1 MAAQVCQTP
10 LPRFTSSL
18 PHPAR
23 SSPPLHHCIPACTR
37 PGQLSS
43 RCLVSPPVHP
53 LLFPRPTGRSRAHS
67 HPWGPNHPLTA
78 QLQLLIRNASAGST
92 RATYSSGVRRFIQF
106 CHKHAVLQLPAS
118 KLMVAYFATDLSR
131 SLAPSS
137 IAVYVAAVASLHRS
151 AGLRDPTRHNP
162 LLQLAKRGARRVR
175 GPPASPPH
183 RLITA
188 QVLADL
194 LAALKHFHPLCQHDW
209 HMLAAAF
216 SLAFY
221 GFIRISEFTLP
232 SLNRFDAWVHA
243 SAASICWG
251 KEYLTFHIRQSKTDQ
266 CSHGQR
272 IRIPWVGGP
281 LCPFAAM
288 VRYTAGRVLMKPPN
302 CTPLFSFA
310 SGQPLTRPICLSHL
324 RRLLR
329 KAHYPAESFN
339 THSFRI
345 GAATSAA
352 QSGLSSTTIKR
363 LGRWQSSAYRRYIR
377 PHATCHHMTR
387 VAHPTASELPVP
399 TLPPSFI
406 HTTPTPHSLFFAYC
420 RFSVGFF
427 SWNTSGFFPYL
438 RWDVVGSNQFNL
450 LAPDT
455 YSPHPHVCTQHCPI
469 SPPRHPRLLLAD

>member
-10 LPRFTSSL
+10 LPQFTSSL
-18 PHPAR
+18 PHPAC

-106 CHKHAVLQLPAS
+106 LPQTRGTPTSRQQTDSCLLCRRLQPLTRPVL
-118 KLMVAYFATDLSR
+118 D
-131 SLAPSS
+131 SS
-137 IAVYVAAVASLHRS
+137 IRGSSGVPPPFCRVAGPNTPQPTPS
-151 AGLRDPTRHNP
+151 AGQAWCQAGTR
-162 LLQLAKRGARRVR
+162 
-175 GPPASPPH
+175 PPSLPPH
-183 RLITA
+183 RLITT

-194 LAALKHFHPLCQHDW
+194 LAALKHFHPLCQHDR

-221 GFIRISEFTLP
+221 GFLRISEFTLP
-232 SLNRFDAWVHA
+232 SLNRFDARVHA

-251 KEYLTFHIRQSKTDQ
+251 REYLTFHIRQSKTDQ

-272 IRIPWVGGP
+272 IHIPRVGGP

-363 LGRWQSSAYRRYIR
+363 LGR
-377 PHATCHHMTR
+377 
-387 VAHPTASELPVP
+387 
-399 TLPPSFI
+399 
-406 HTTPTPHSLFFAYC
+406 
-420 RFSVGFF
+420 
-427 SWNTSGFFPYL
+427 
-438 RWDVVGSNQFNL
+438 
-450 LAPDT
+450 
-455 YSPHPHVCTQHCPI
+455 
-469 SPPRHPRLLLAD
+469 